1 MDTTQR
7 SDLLALGTLLIALT
21 GCGGGGETLDV
32 AAVPGVGPWATSAV
46 SAVSATA
53 PASLSVKGCVV
64 DESFIPRTG
73 TPVKLVSADG
83 RLLGNAISDGNG
95 AFTIRVHARGT
106 MAVSVD
112 KPGGERFDVTVPV
125 AGESASLQGC
135 LRDPDA

>member
-7 SDLLALGTLLIALT
+7 SDFLALGTLLIALT

-32 AAVPGVGPWATSAV
+32 AAIPGVGPWAAS
-46 SAVSATA
+46 A

-95 AFTIRVHARGT
+95 TFTIRVHARGT

-125 AGESASLQGC
+125 AGGSASVEGC

>member
-21 GCGGGGETLDV
+21 GCGGGGQTLDV
-32 AAVPGVGPWATSAV
+32 AAIPGVGAW
-46 SAVSATA
+46 AVSATA
-53 PASLSVKGCVV
+53 PASLSLKGCVV

-95 AFTIRVHARGT
+95 VFTIRVHARGT